1 VDRRRTI
8 PLNMPARI
16 YIHTIILAGIIGLV
30 VCVARWESAD
40 HWQFLSYL
48 IAAVFSSSLKIHLPG
63 IKGTLSVNFIFVLLG
78 AVELSWSETVAMAV
92 LSFLIQYIWRSREQR
107 QWMKALFNLGNAVIS
122 TSAAYLTF
130 NFGAHTWSDLQ
141 STLVLIAAAAIYFI
155 LNTGAVAMVV
165 SLTERKS
172 VHQVWRDCYFWS
184 FPYYLFGAVIAY
196 AVAEMNRLI
205 GWQTLFIL
213 APIIYA
219 MFRTYRLYL
228 ERLRAETRQAAAKS
242 QFLANMSHEI
252 RTPINGVIGMSTL
265 LLNTRLDEEQTDYAK
280 AIYTSATA
288 LLTIIND
295 ILDYSKLEA
304 GKMSLH
310 AAPFR
315 LKDMLGETLDVFRYD
330 AGRKKIAI
338 RLTVDPELPGVIS
351 QDAGRI
357 RQVLL
362 NLLSNAVKFTEK
374 GAVCLDAQM
383 DPKTRFVT
391 FSVSDSGIGIAPDQ
405 SRQLF
410 QPFTQLDSSDSRK
423 FGGTGLGLS
432 ISKRLVEL
440 MGGQI
445 GMESTRGVGSR
456 FWFTIPFEEATAEQ
470 VPACAATLP
479 ALRQSKP
486 RKNARILVVEDNL
499 VNQKV
504 ALKLLEK
511 LGYPAEAVDNGKK
524 AVNSILTG
532 EYSLVLMDCQMP
544 VMDGFEATRQVRGLE
559 SGRRT
564 PIVALTA
571 GALHSDE
578 EMCLQS
584 GMDAFVTKPV
594 DLRKLTLV
602 LEQWHQEEPAAPM
615 QTAS

>member
-1 VDRRRTI
+1 MNI
-8 PLNMPARI
+8 YAKL
-16 YIHTIILAGIIGLV
+16 YIHSIVAAAFVGGLV
-30 VCVARWESAD
+30 CALRWESAD
-40 HWQFLSYL
+40 PIHFLSYL
-48 IAAVFSSSLKIHLPG
+48 VAAVLSSGLKIRLPG

-78 AVELSWSETVAMAV
+78 ILELSWAETVAMAA
-92 LSFLIQYIWRSREQR
+92 LSFLLQYVWRSREQR
-107 QWMKALFNLGNAVIS
+107 QWMKAFFNLGNAVIS
-122 TSAAYLTF
+122 TSAAYVLFQVSAKTL
-130 NFGAHTWSDLQ
+130 GDLQ
-141 STLVLIAAAAIYFI
+141 NTVVLIAAAAVYFL
-155 LNTGAVAMVV
+155 LNTGAVALVL
-165 SLTERKS
+165 SLTEGKS
-172 VHQVWRDCYFWS
+172 VHHVWRDCYFWS

-196 AVAEMNRLI
+196 AVSELNRRI
-205 GWQTLFIL
+205 GWQTLFVL
-213 APIIYA
+213 APITYA

-228 ERLRAETRQAAAKS
+228 ERLRAETQQAAAKS

-265 LLNTRLDEEQTDYAK
+265 LLNTRLDEEQSDYAK
-280 AIYTSATA
+280 AIYSSASA

-310 AAPFR
+310 ASPFR
-315 LKDMLGETLDVFRYD
+315 LEEMLNETLGVFRYD
-330 AGRKKIAI
+330 AGRKHIDM
-338 RLTVDPELPGVIS
+338 RLRIDANLPAVIS

-362 NLLSNAVKFTEK
+362 NLLSNAVKFTQN
-374 GAVCLDAQM
+374 GAVCLDASLE
-383 DPKTRFVT
+383 PATRRVKFTVT
-391 FSVSDSGIGIAPDQ
+391 DSGIGIDPEQ

-410 QPFTQLDSSDSRK
+410 QPFTQLDSSDNRR

-445 GMESTRGVGSR
+445 GMESERGTGSK
-456 FWFTIPFEEATAEQ
+456 FWFCVPFEEAALEQIPSTSTAL
-470 VPACAATLP
+470 PTLKMGP
-479 ALRQSKP
+479 LQSD
-486 RKNARILVVEDNL
+486 ARILVVEDNL

-511 LGYPAEAVDNGKK
+511 LGYPAEAVDNGQK
-524 AVNSILTG
+524 AVKSILTAR
-532 EYSLVLMDCQMP
+532 YTLVLMDCQMP
-544 VMDGFEATRQVRGLE
+544 VMDGFEATRQVRSLE
-559 SGRRT
+559 TGRRT

-584 GMDAFVTKPV
+584 GMDGFVTKPV
-594 DLRKLTLV
+594 DLRKLTSV
-602 LEQWHQEEPAAPM
+602 LEQWHHPQPEPS
-615 QTAS
+615 ASLET